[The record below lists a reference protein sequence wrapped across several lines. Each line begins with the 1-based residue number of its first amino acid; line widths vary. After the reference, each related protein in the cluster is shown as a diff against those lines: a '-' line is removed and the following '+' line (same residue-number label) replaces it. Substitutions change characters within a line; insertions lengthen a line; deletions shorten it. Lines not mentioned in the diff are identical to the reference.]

1 MCGKNTFM
9 RQKHDKAPGSPPRV
23 REKRFISSSRRHLSR
38 ITPACA
44 GKTLHVLPS
53 HLFGWDH
60 PRVGG
65 KNSTLSVLLKKV
77 LGSPPRVREKLSP
90 TLAHSI
96 KCRITPACAGKT
108 EILTIHSTF
117 KRDHPRVCG
126 KNVVSTAGGN
136 DGTGS
141 PPRVREKP
149 FSFTFLLFYR
159 RITPACAGK
168 TPVKFY
174 RQCIDRD
181 HPRVCGKNDQND
193 LIVSP
198 RVGSPPRVREKHR
211 MFHVDCLGQRIT
223 PACAGKTWSLPSCLS
238 AIQDH
243 PRVCGKNLGTSLT
256 LIGTQGSP
264 PRVREKPEEDFLI
277 FATDRITPA
286 CAGKTQSNPTGA
298 K

>member
-1 MCGKNTFM
+1 MC
-9 RQKHDKAPGSPPRV
+9 
-23 REKRFISSSRRHLSR
+23 
-38 ITPACA
+38 
-44 GKTLHVLPS
+44 
-53 HLFGWDH
+53 
-60 PRVGG
+60 G

-168 TPVKFY
+168 TPYLHRPLVSP
-174 RQCIDRD
+174 RD
-181 HPRVCGKNDQND
+181 HPRVCGKNARTELSN
-193 LIVSP
+193 
-198 RVGSPPRVREKHR
+198 K
-211 MFHVDCLGQRIT
+211 
-223 PACAGKTWSLPSCLS
+223 SCL
-238 AIQDH
+238 
-243 PRVCGKNLGTSLT
+243 
-256 LIGTQGSP
+256 GSP
-264 PRVREKPEEDFLI
+264 PRVREKPIRF
-277 FATDRITPA
+277 
-286 CAGKTQSNPTGA
+286 S
-298 K
+298 

>member
-1 MCGKNTFM
+1 MCGKNAT
-9 RQKHDKAPGSPPRV
+9 RTQS
-23 REKRFISSSRRHLSR
+23 ISL
-38 ITPACA
+38 
-44 GKTLHVLPS
+44 TL
-53 HLFGWDH
+53 
-60 PRVGG
+60 
-65 KNSTLSVLLKKV
+65 
-77 LGSPPRVREKLSP
+77 
-90 TLAHSI
+90 
-96 KCRITPACAGKT
+96 
-108 EILTIHSTF
+108 
-117 KRDHPRVCG
+117 
-126 KNVVSTAGGN
+126 
-136 DGTGS
+136 GS

-243 PRVCGKNLGTSLT
+243 PRVCGKNPKKISLSSPRT
-256 LIGTQGSP
+256 GSP
-264 PRVREKPEEDFLI
+264 PRVREKPSRI
-277 FATDRITPA
+277 QRVPNSRRITPA
-286 CAGKTQSNPTGA
+286 CAGKTHEIRASLCNNRDHPRVCGKNFQTISVSVNILGSPPRVREKLECDAPVAINSGITPACAG
-298 K
+298 KTPNLSQYN